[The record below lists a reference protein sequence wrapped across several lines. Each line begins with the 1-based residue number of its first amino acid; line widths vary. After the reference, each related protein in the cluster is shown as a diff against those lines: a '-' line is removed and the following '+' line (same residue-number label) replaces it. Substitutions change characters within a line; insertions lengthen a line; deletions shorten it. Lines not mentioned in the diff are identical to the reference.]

1 MSQANPVI
9 LQLLARMLEDSQLN
23 VETLVGAVQ
32 RVSRELSALAYNYSS
47 HSARAGFH
55 DPTTQALDAQLA
67 EISGTL
73 GRTLFDL
80 QQRLLGD
87 VQALRRLDRIY
98 AVTDLEDLRPA
109 NVRVR
114 EALDHYCVALEQ
126 EYFAISE
133 TLANLSFRVRL
144 LANNIEISACHAGG
158 DDVHASVDLFCIMAG
173 QLRGL
178 ADRLR
183 GATGDLRIFEQTQK
197 GHAESVRVALA
208 TSEEG
213 AAA

>member
-1 MSQANPVI
+1 MSQTNPLVV
-9 LQLLARMLEDSQLN
+9 QLLARMLEDSQLN
-23 VETLVGAVQ
+23 VETLVGSVQ
-32 RVSRELSALAYNYSS
+32 RVSRELSALAYNYSG
-47 HSARAGFH
+47 HIARAGFR
-55 DPTTQALDAQLA
+55 DSTMQALDGQLD
-67 EISGTL
+67 EISTIL

-87 VQALRRLDRIY
+87 VQALRQLDRIH
-98 AVTDLEDLRPA
+98 AVIDLEDTRSVG
-109 NVRVR
+109 VRVR
-114 EALDHYCVALEQ
+114 EALDQYCVALAQ

-133 TLANLSFRVRL
+133 TLGNLSFRVRL
-144 LANNIEISACHAGG
+144 LANNIEISACQAGG
-158 DDVHASVDLFCIMAG
+158 DAVNSSVDLFCIMAG

-183 GATGDLRIFEQTQK
+183 GTTGDLRIFEQTQK

-208 TSEEG
+208 SSEEG